1 VERLAIFPNRVNFEV
16 AQVVSRNQI
25 EARVWERGV
34 GETLACG
41 SGACAITVAAQLHG
55 YIGSKVDIKLG
66 GGTLGVEW
74 DGAGEVFLNGPAEIV
89 FSGEWPDE
97 NVTTD

>member
-1 VERLAIFPNRVNFEV
+1 ML
-16 AQVVSRNQI
+16 SRNEI

-41 SGACAITVAAQLHG
+41 SGACAIAVAAQLHG
-55 YIGSKVDIKLG
+55 YIGNKVDIKLG

-74 DGAGEVFLNGPAEIV
+74 DGAGEVFLSGPAEIV

-97 NVTTD
+97 NVKTG